1 MNEFRAMPVVCRLSN
16 AELRERE
23 VTLLAQFKSAVV
35 ATEELADGYAFR
47 VPGDEKLMMI
57 VFELIAA
64 ERACCPF
71 LTFELVAHSNMGPID
86 VRVSGPAGTKGLLE
100 AILF

>member
-1 MNEFRAMPVVCRLSN
+1 MNEFRDMPVVCRLSN

-64 ERACCPF
+64 ERACWSWL
-71 LTFELVAHSNMGPID
+71 LTQTWGQSMCG
-86 VRVSGPAGTKGLLE
+86 
-100 AILF
+100 